1 MVERIILFTCVKIIC
16 TFANY
21 VLNIKRTNSEVFMAS
36 FRRTKRE
43 QSGLFN
49 HLKQSLTC
57 QRTRGKL
64 ITEEPCTVLSDEPQ
78 IQCRDL

>member
-1 MVERIILFTCVKIIC
+1 
-16 TFANY
+16 
-21 VLNIKRTNSEVFMAS
+21 MAS

-78 IQCRDL
+78 TSVTKYAVQDAAGSHLITMKIQL